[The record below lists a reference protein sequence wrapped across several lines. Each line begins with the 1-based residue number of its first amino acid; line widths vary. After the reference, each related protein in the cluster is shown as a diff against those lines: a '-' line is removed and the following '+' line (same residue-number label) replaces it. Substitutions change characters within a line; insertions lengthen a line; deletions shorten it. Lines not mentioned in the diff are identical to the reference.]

1 MNVIQLLLQVLFLYG
16 LSVFGDFLS
25 IWLHLPIP
33 GSIIGFLLLLLLLS
47 TKIIPENWVEKG
59 ATALLFVLP
68 LLFIPFNLGVMQY
81 PELLS
86 TTGVLL
92 LLSVSVSTL
101 LSMVGIG
108 HFCQWYE
115 RKRGDFEQ

>member
-1 MNVIQLLLQVLFLYG
+1 MKTLQLLLQVLFLYG
-16 LSVFGDFLS
+16 LSAFGDFLS
-25 IWLHLPIP
+25 RWLNLTIP

-47 TKIIPENWVEKG
+47 TKIIPESWVETG

-86 TTGVLL
+86 TTGFLL
-92 LLSVSVSTL
+92 FLSVIVSTL
-101 LSMVGIG
+101 LSMIGIG

-115 RKRGDFEQ
+115 RSRGDWDE